1 MIGEDTV
8 IKFTGCTK
16 LKAYTIFI
24 RRGGASKHGVD
35 EAERLLHVIFILIIY
50 KDALYV
56 LD

>member
-16 LKAYTIFI
+16 LGAYTIII